1 MSRILSG
8 HVYCRRKKY
17 PKGVSSASRRQD
29 AASPALGIILMLA
42 VTLILAVLVLLMFHL
57 PYLYDPSVPAIFK
70 ITMIRHTSENGALN
84 YDSYMVVRNT
94 GTTGYS
100 NQNLYALTYRN
111 GELLE
116 CSISTMNGYAYIPTH
131 HYRIQTLGGP
141 GSRGKIWD
149 PDEMIAIDYKD
160 RTFHPGDVVT
170 FEVYDV
176 VTQQII
182 SRHSYTA

>member
-1 MSRILSG
+1 
-8 HVYCRRKKY
+8 
-17 PKGVSSASRRQD
+17 
-29 AASPALGIILMLA
+29 MLV
-42 VTLILAVLVLLMFHL
+42 VTLILAALVLLMLWL
-57 PYLYDPSVPAIFK
+57 PYFYDPSVPAIFK
-70 ITMIRHTSENGALN
+70 ITNIRHTNEHGVLN
-84 YDSYMVVRNT
+84 YDSYMVVTNT

-131 HYRIQTLGGP
+131 HYQIQTLGGP
-141 GSRGKIWD
+141 GSRGRIWD
-149 PDEMIAIDYKD
+149 PDEMIAIDYRD

-170 FEVYDV
+170 FEVYDA
-176 VTQQII
+176 VTSQII